1 MLVGCEEERW
11 FHPRQFVFPDRIHEL
26 RTIARYS
33 SDFLNIEGAIVK
45 QDAHAVVYRLKILG
59 VWSLILANI
68 EAAFRF
74 LK

>member
-33 SDFLNIEGAIVK
+33 SDFLNIEGEIVE
-45 QDAHAVVYRLKILG
+45 QDAHAGSGLSAHDSWRMV
-59 VWSLILANI
+59 ANSN
-68 EAAFRF
+68 
-74 LK
+74 LD